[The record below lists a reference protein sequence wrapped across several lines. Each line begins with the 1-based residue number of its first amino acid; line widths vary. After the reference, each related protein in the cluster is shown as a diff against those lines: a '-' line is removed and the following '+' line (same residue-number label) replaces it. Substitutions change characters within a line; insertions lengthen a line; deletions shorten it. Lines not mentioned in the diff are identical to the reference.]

1 MKKNKIRTAAES
13 AAALNVAE
21 GPDLVALVRRGEDLE
36 VELHAFGNALH
47 KAKLHRQG
55 TAADTAAGMIETIV
69 EELQMAVDYEKLG
82 ELIDGYWGVATADV
96 AALPTSDVR
105 DDEIA
110 LLRDENEILR
120 STIIRSDAENVQ
132 LREALAHVEVVLT
145 ILRGAVC
152 YTGGDQDELQSGV
165 TA

>member
-1 MKKNKIRTAAES
+1 
-13 AAALNVAE
+13 
-21 GPDLVALVRRGEDLE
+21 
-36 VELHAFGNALH
+36 
-47 KAKLHRQG
+47 
-55 TAADTAAGMIETIV
+55 
-69 EELQMAVDYEKLG
+69 MAVDYEKLG
-82 ELIDGYWGVATADV
+82 ELIDGYGRIAADDLH
-96 AALPTSDVR
+96 ALPAVSDAR
-105 DDEIA
+105 DEEIA

>member
-1 MKKNKIRTAAES
+1 ME
-13 AAALNVAE
+13 
-21 GPDLVALVRRGEDLE
+21 
-36 VELHAFGNALH
+36 
-47 KAKLHRQG
+47 
-55 TAADTAAGMIETIV
+55 
-69 EELQMAVDYEKLG
+69 VDYNKLG
-82 ELIDGYWGVATADV
+82 ELIDGYGGIAADDLH
-96 AALPTSDVR
+96 APPEMSDARDDEIDVRDRFIYDWERSDTR

>member
-47 KAKLHRQG
+47 KAKLHRQR

-82 ELIDGYWGVATADV
+82 ELIDGYCGVATADV

-110 LLRDENEILR
+110 LLRADNAR
-120 STIIRSDAENVQ
+120 
-132 LREALAHVEVVLT
+132 LREALAQVEVILT
-145 ILRGAVC
+145 CLRGAVC